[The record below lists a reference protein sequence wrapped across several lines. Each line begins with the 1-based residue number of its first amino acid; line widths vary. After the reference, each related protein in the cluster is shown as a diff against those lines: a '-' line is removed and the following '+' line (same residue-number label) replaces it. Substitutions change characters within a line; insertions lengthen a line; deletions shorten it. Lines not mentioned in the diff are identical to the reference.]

1 MSDESETGDAVD
13 FQELKAQLRAEQSEL
28 RERIGE
34 LSKPPERGSQVSF
47 GKRIGDGTTEAIS
60 RLTEVGVHAN
70 LQESERRV
78 TRALEKIEEG
88 TYGTCDSCGRSIPAG
103 RLRAVPQ
110 SVLCVECAAAGR
122 ASGR

>member
-1 MSDESETGDAVD
+1 M
-13 FQELKAQLRAEQSEL
+13 LRAEQADL
-28 RERIGE
+28 RERIAE
-34 LSKPPERGSQVSF
+34 LARPPERGSQVSF

-78 TRALEKIEEG
+78 TRALEKIEDG
-88 TYGTCDSCGRSIPAG
+88 TYGTCDSCGQPIPAG

-110 SVLCVECAAAGR
+110 SVLCMECARSERTPAR
-122 ASGR
+122 